1 MPASTP
7 LHHSGSLRPASAP
20 SKGWRLSIHT
30 PADHAYGFI
39 IDMDCLRR
47 WAKVI
52 HEKAYGPEKLAS
64 MSPEDAQRVL
74 EASRGY
80 TSVALQNSV
89 YRTLPHTPRLY
100 HRLVLLSPAN
110 EQWLLVL
117 KDNSSHAAITA
128 KITPEDIESLK
139 KLIGL
144 GEQRP
149 LWYRLPSW

>member
-1 MPASTP
+1 MIATTSS
-7 LHHSGSLRPASAP
+7 HHSLRQASVP

-30 PADHAYGFI
+30 PADYVYGFI

-47 WAKVI
+47 WAKVFYD
-52 HEKAYGPEKLAS
+52 EAYGPEKLAS
-64 MSPEDAQRVL
+64 MSPE
-74 EASRGY
+74 EAKREIELARAY
-80 TSVALQNSV
+80 TSITLQKMV
-89 YRTLPHTPRLY
+89 YRTLPHIPRLY
-100 HRLVLLSPAN
+100 HRLVLLSPTN
-110 EQWLLVL
+110 DHWLLVL
-117 KDNSSHAAITA
+117 KDNGSHAAITA